1 MAIEQ
6 SYCSTCQAR
15 TGWLESVSAWS
26 CLCCGKLTLKR
37 PLAAALAELEALQER
52 WSQLE
57 KHLSLEQNA
66 IVEPLK
72 NDIDRTLSRQLRK
85 HRQVVEFTA

>member
-15 TGWLESVSAWS
+15 TDWLESVSAWS
-26 CLCCGKLTLKR
+26 CLRCGKLTLKR
-37 PLAAALAELEALQER
+37 SLADAIAELEALQEQ
-52 WSQLE
+52 WSQRE
-57 KHLSLEQNA
+57 KHLSPEQNA

-72 NDIDRTLSRQLRK
+72 NDIDRTLSRHLRK
-85 HRQVVEFTA
+85 HR